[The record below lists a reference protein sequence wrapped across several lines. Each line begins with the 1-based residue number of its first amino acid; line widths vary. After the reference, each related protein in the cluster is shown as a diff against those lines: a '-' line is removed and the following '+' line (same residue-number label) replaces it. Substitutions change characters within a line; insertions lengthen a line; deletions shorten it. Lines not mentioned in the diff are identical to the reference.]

1 MKIIIEHSI
10 KNKNTEIIQWSIGE
24 LNRDHIL
31 NDIQNLT
38 DNEID
43 LSIRII
49 KKVIKNLKDI
59 KNSNT
64 IKIQKEINNI
74 IKGI

>member
-43 LSIRII
+43 LSIRVI